1 MASSADF
8 FSCSNMPAL
17 GAFVPAIVI
26 YNPSK
31 IANNSGNMQK
41 QVATVIY
48 NIGEYYTRYF
58 KKTDGAL

>member
-1 MASSADF
+1 
-8 FSCSNMPAL
+8 MPAL

-41 QVATVIY
+41 QMATVIY